1 MGVTLLLHIVAGG
14 LGILSGAVALSSRK
28 GGGLH
33 RRSGILF
40 VGAMLPMALTGTV
53 IAAVRSGE
61 GSVIAGLL
69 TAYLVTTA
77 LTTVR
82 PPFPGS
88 RALHAFLMIVAL
100 ALGLV
105 SFALG
110 LHALSTPSRA
120 IDGIPFVIFFKFG
133 TVALLGGLSDVRVLR
148 SGPLQ
153 GARRLAR
160 HLWRMC
166 FALYIASASFFLGQA
181 DELPEALRITPLL
194 ALLAFGPLLAMAYW
208 LWRVR
213 ARARRGVEGG
223 RGVSREPRSA
233 ARPAA

>member
-1 MGVTLLLHIVAGG
+1 MGVTLVLHVVAGS
-14 LGILSGAVALSSRK
+14 LGIVSGAVALSASK

-33 RRSGILF
+33 RRSGIVF
-40 VGAMLPMALTGTV
+40 VSAMLPMALTGAV
-53 IAAVRSGE
+53 IAALGAGE
-61 GSVIAGLL
+61 ASVIAGLL

-88 RALHAFLMIVAL
+88 RGVDAVLMVLAL

-105 SFALG
+105 SLALG
-110 LHALSTPSRA
+110 FHALSTPTRA
-120 IDGIPFVIFFKFG
+120 LDGIPFVIFFKFA
-133 TVALLGGLSDVRVLR
+133 TVALLAGLGDLRVRRTGLLEGG
-148 SGPLQ
+148 
-153 GARRLAR
+153 RRLAR

-166 FALYIASASFFLGQA
+166 FALYVASASFFLGQA
-181 DELPEALRITPLL
+181 DELPEALRVTPLL

-213 ARARRGVEGG
+213 PRRSARGG
-223 RGVSREPRSA
+223 RRVSPEPRSA
-233 ARPAA
+233 APPAA